1 MRNKSEFYVGY
12 LPIPAGLKKTIRRVL
27 IALGV
32 LLTIV
37 AAILVI
43 GQNPFAASTFEFQ
56 QYRDFRGTL
65 LTEPY
70 PALAIRG
77 QEPPWL
83 LVGPGKHGVG
93 DLRQWS
99 GREVA
104 LKGERILRG
113 SGRAEDHMIEL
124 VPGSVT
130 AGGEG
135 IPVQGHEDLGEVRL
149 TGEIVDSKCYFG
161 VMNPGA
167 GKVHRDCAVRC
178 ISGGIPPAFLVR
190 DGGGNTVTLLL
201 ANWKRELLEHIAE
214 PVTIQGRLSRSA
226 GRLTLHQE

>member
-1 MRNKSEFYVGY
+1 M
-12 LPIPAGLKKTIRRVL
+12 
-27 IALGV
+27 
-32 LLTIV
+32 
-37 AAILVI
+37 
-43 GQNPFAASTFEFQ
+43 GQNPFTASTFEFQ
-56 QYRDFRGTL
+56 QYREFRGTL

-70 PALAIRG
+70 PALAIHG

-104 LKGERILRG
+104 LKGERIFRR

-124 VPGSVT
+124 APGSLT
-130 AGGEG
+130 AGSVGLTAN
-135 IPVQGHEDLGEVRL
+135 GHQDLGEVRL

-190 DGGGNTVTLLL
+190 DSTGNTVTLLL
-201 ANWKRELLEHIAE
+201 ANWKRELLDHIAE
-214 PVTIQGRLSRSA
+214 PVTIRGRLSRSA
-226 GRLTLHQE
+226 GRLTLYQE

>member
-1 MRNKSEFYVGY
+1 MRDESEFYVGY
-12 LPIPAGLKKTIRRVL
+12 LPMPVNLKRTIRRVV
-27 IALGV
+27 IALDV
-32 LLTIV
+32 LLAVV
-37 AAILVI
+37 AAILII

-65 LTEPY
+65 LAEPY
-70 PALAIRG
+70 PALAVRG

-104 LKGERILRG
+104 LKGERIYRTRG
-113 SGRAEDHMIEL
+113 AAQEHMIEL
-124 VPGSVT
+124 VPGSLT

-135 IPVQGHEDLGEVRL
+135 VPVRGHEDLGEVQL

-161 VMNPGA
+161 VMSPGA

-190 DGGGNTVTLLL
+190 DSSGNTVTLLL
-201 ANWKRELLEHIAE
+201 ANWQRELLEHIAE
-214 PVTIQGRLSRSA
+214 PVSIHGRLSRAA
-226 GRLTLHQE
+226 GRLTLYQE

>member
-1 MRNKSEFYVGY
+1 MRNESEFYVGY
-12 LPIPAGLKKTIRRVL
+12 LPIPIILKKAVRRLV

-32 LLTIV
+32 LLTLV
-37 AAILVI
+37 ATTLII
-43 GQNPFAASTFEFQ
+43 GQNPFAASTFDFQ
-56 QYRDFRGTL
+56 RYRDFRGTL

-83 LVGPGKHGVG
+83 LVGLGKHGVG
-93 DLRQWS
+93 DLRQWN

-113 SGRAEDHMIEL
+113 SGQAEDHMIEL
-124 VPGSVT
+124 VPGSLT
-130 AGGEG
+130 AGHEG
-135 IPVQGHEDLGEVRL
+135 LPANGHEDLGEVQL

-190 DGGGNTVTLLL
+190 DGGGSTATLLL

-214 PVTIQGRLSRSA
+214 PVTIRGRLSRSA
-226 GRLTLHQE
+226 GRLTLYQE

>member
-1 MRNKSEFYVGY
+1 MPNESEFYVGY
-12 LPIPAGLKKTIRRVL
+12 LPMPAGLKRTTRRVAS
-27 IALGV
+27 ALGALV
-32 LLTIV
+32 VVV
-37 AAILVI
+37 AAILIV

-56 QYRDFRGTL
+56 QYREFRGTL

-70 PALAIRG
+70 PAVTIPG

-83 LVGPGKHGVG
+83 LVGPGKHGAG

-104 LKGERILRG
+104 LKGERIYRTG
-113 SGRAEDHMIEL
+113 GRAEEHMIEL
-124 VPGSVT
+124 APGSLIP
-130 AGGEG
+130 GGG
-135 IPVQGHEDLGEVRL
+135 GVPVQSPENLGEVQL

-167 GKVHRDCAVRC
+167 GKIHRDCAVRC

-190 DGGGNTVTLLL
+190 DSSGNTVTLLL
-201 ANWKRELLEHIAE
+201 GNWKRDLLDHVAE
-214 PVTIQGRLSRSA
+214 PVTIRGRLWRST
-226 GRLTLHQE
+226 GRLTLYQE